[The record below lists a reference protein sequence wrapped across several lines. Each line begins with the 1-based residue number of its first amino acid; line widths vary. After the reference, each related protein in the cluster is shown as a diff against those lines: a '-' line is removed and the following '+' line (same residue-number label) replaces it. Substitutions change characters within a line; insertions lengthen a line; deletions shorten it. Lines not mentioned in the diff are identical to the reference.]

1 MSQPMKDGATDH
13 RGDKLP
19 ELSKSAKNMRMDKL
33 LSAPMPKFDGNTPGS
48 PFWSGVAYW
57 IARRILAAQFR
68 TSEVSGKETLPL
80 DRGNL
85 CCAWHTNGLM
95 DPLQIVLKHPK
106 NFVMGGRH
114 DLVTRPL
121 LSWWTRKLAV
131 QPVVR
136 KAELL
141 RGGCSEEEASQI
153 NGRSLMMLSKG
164 ISSGFGCVLFPE
176 GTSHDE
182 SSMLRF
188 RTGPFRTVFAAA
200 ALAKASKKPLPA
212 VIPIGL
218 HFREREKFRT
228 DVWVEY
234 GLPHNLSEEE
244 IPLDLVQAVSQGK
257 WVEPPAENVFALRD
271 KLRTRLVPLTPNT
284 TSWEEY
290 DALHLMGHVESR
302 RTNQPLISWREEV
315 QSARAL
321 RTLLQHQL
329 TEQEVIDNTPVPEIV
344 HPALGPAKAVAS
356 ILKESQLDGRDI
368 NSAGTDLRRVELFSL
383 VKKSVRLPLLLT
395 LLPLFIYSFTPQ
407 IAMGRILGDSTDE
420 GLDARTSYH
429 FLAAMFGS
437 LMFWPFMALGLLG
450 LEHLNHEAVVSLL
463 GFDWL
468 TFIGTTTL
476 HQNLARAAF
485 TLALFPLFWLSG
497 RTSTLLWDDWCDF
510 KRALRRFRFNSTKR
524 QNLRGALKIL
534 HLEMDKL

>member
-1 MSQPMKDGATDH
+1 
-13 RGDKLP
+13 
-19 ELSKSAKNMRMDKL
+19 
-33 LSAPMPKFDGNTPGS
+33 
-48 PFWSGVAYW
+48 
-57 IARRILAAQFR
+57 
-68 TSEVSGKETLPL
+68 
-80 DRGNL
+80 
-85 CCAWHTNGLM
+85 
-95 DPLQIVLKHPK
+95 
-106 NFVMGGRH
+106 
-114 DLVTRPL
+114 

-141 RGGCSEEEASQI
+141 RGGCSEEEATQI

-176 GTSHDE
+176 GTSHDQ

-200 ALAKASKKPLPA
+200 ALAKASNKTLPA

-234 GLPHNLSEEE
+234 GSPHKLSEEE

-271 KLRTRLVPLTPNT
+271 KVRTRLVPLTPNT
-284 TSWEEY
+284 STWEEY

-329 TEQEVIDNTPVPEIV
+329 TEQEVIENTAVPEID
-344 HPALGPAKAVAS
+344 HPALGPAMAVAS

-368 NSAGTDLRRVELFSL
+368 NSTGTDLRRVELFSL
-383 VKKSVRLPLLLT
+383 AKKVVRLPVLLA

-468 TFIGTTTL
+468 TFIGTANL
-476 HQNLARAAF
+476 HQNLARAVFVLAAF
-485 TLALFPLFWLSG
+485 PFFWLCG
-497 RTSTLLWDDWCDF
+497 RTSTLLWDDWCDL

-534 HLEMDKL
+534 HSEMDKL

>member
-13 RGDKLP
+13 RGEKLP
-19 ELSKSAKNMRMDKL
+19 ELSKSAKNMQMDKL
-33 LSAPMPKFDGNTPGS
+33 LSAPMPTFDGKTPGS
-48 PFWSGVAYW
+48 PFWSNVAYW
-57 IARRILAAQFR
+57 IARRILAVQFR
-68 TSEVSGKETLPL
+68 TSEVSGIETLPM

-141 RGGCSEEEASQI
+141 RGGCSEEEATQI
-153 NGRSLMMLSKG
+153 NGRSLLMLSTG
-164 ISSGFGCVLFPE
+164 ISAGFGCVLFPE

-200 ALAKASKKPLPA
+200 ALAKASNKPLPA

-234 GLPHNLSEEE
+234 GSPHTIGEEE
-244 IPLDLVQAVSQGK
+244 IPLDLVQAVSHGN
-257 WVEPPAENVFALRD
+257 WVEPPAESVFSLRD
-271 KLRTRLVPLTPNT
+271 KIRTQLVPLTPNT
-284 TSWEEY
+284 STWEEY
-290 DALHLMGHVESR
+290 HALQLMGHVESL
-302 RTNQPLISWREEV
+302 RTNQPLVSWREEV

-321 RTLLQHQL
+321 RLLLQPQL
-329 TEQEVIDNTPVPEIV
+329 TEQEVIENVAVPEIT
-344 HPALGPAKAVAS
+344 HPAIGSAKAAAL
-356 ILKESQLDGRDI
+356 ILNECQLDGRDL
-368 NSAGTDLRRVELFSL
+368 NASGTDLRRVEPFSL
-383 VKKSVRLPLLLT
+383 VKKVVRLPLLLS
-395 LLPLFIYSFTPQ
+395 LLPLFIYAYTPQ

-437 LMFWPFMALGLLG
+437 LMFWPFMILGLLAI
-450 LEHLNHEAVVSLL
+450 EHVNHETLVSVL

-468 TFIGTTTL
+468 NIIGISSL
-476 HQNLARAAF
+476 HQNFARMLFMLAV
-485 TLALFPLFWLSG
+485 LPCFWLCG
-497 RTSTLLWDDWCDF
+497 RTSTLLWDDWCDL
-510 KRALRRFRFNSTKR
+510 KRAMRRFRFNSTKR

-534 HLEMDKL
+534 HSEMDKL

>member
-1 MSQPMKDGATDH
+1 MTQPMNDGATDH
-13 RGDKLP
+13 RGELLP

-33 LSAPMPKFDGNTPGS
+33 LSSPMPKFTGNTPGS
-48 PFWSGVAYW
+48 PLWSNVAYW

-68 TSEVSGKETLPL
+68 TSEVTGIETLPL
-80 DRGNL
+80 DRGNM
-85 CCAWHTNGLM
+85 CCAWHTNGII

-141 RGGCSEEEASQI
+141 RGGCTEEEATQI
-153 NGRSLMMLSKG
+153 NGRSLMMLATG
-164 ISSGFGCVLFPE
+164 ISAGFGCVLFPE
-176 GTSHDE
+176 GTSHDG

-200 ALAKASKKPLPA
+200 AIAKANNNPLPA
-212 VIPIGL
+212 VVPIGL

-234 GLPHNLSEEE
+234 GTPLVLTDEQIPNNLVE
-244 IPLDLVQAVSQGK
+244 AVSKGT

-284 TSWEEY
+284 STWSEHK
-290 DALHLMGHVESR
+290 ALHVIGHVESR
-302 RTNQPLISWREEV
+302 RTGQPLVSWREEV
-315 QSARAL
+315 QSARAF
-321 RTLLQHQL
+321 RTLLQTKL
-329 TEQEVIDNTPVPEIV
+329 SEQEIIDNAEVPAIV
-344 HPALGPAKAVAS
+344 HPVFSPAKAVSS
-356 ILKESQLDGRDI
+356 ILDESQLDGRDL
-368 NSAGTDLRRVELFSL
+368 NSSATDLRRVRPLSFVNTL
-383 VKKSVRLPLLLT
+383 LRLPFLLS
-395 LLPLFIYSFTPQ
+395 LLPLFLYSYTPQ
-407 IAMGRILGDSTDE
+407 VAVGRILGDSTDE

-437 LMFWPFMALGLLG
+437 LMFWPFMIFGILAI
-450 LEHLNHEAVVSLL
+450 EHFNHGEVVSLL
-463 GFDWL
+463 GFDWY
-468 TFIGTTTL
+468 TSFGTSNA
-476 HQNLARAAF
+476 HRYLATAVVSI
-485 TLALFPLFWLSG
+485 ALLPFFWLSG
-497 RTSTLLWDDWCDF
+497 RTTSLLWDDWCDF
-510 KRALRRFRFNSTKR
+510 KRAMRRFRFNTTKR

-534 HLEMDKL
+534 HAEMDKL